1 MKPAILLIGANGQV
15 GRELNRMLPV
25 LGDVTSLDRRQL
37 DLSNADEIRSVI
49 RALRPALIVNAA
61 AYTAVDKVESEQA
74 LAQAVNAVAPAVMAQ
89 EAKKIGASLIHYST
103 DYVFDGSKTSPY
115 TEEDPANPQNVYGK
129 TKLEGDLAIQ
139 ESGVPFMIFRI
150 AWVYGTEGRNFLL
163 TILRLAT
170 QREELRIVSD
180 QFGAPTTSK
189 EIAKATT
196 QILSQIGAVGNDPF
210 SLTGVSGIYHM
221 TAAGETTW
229 FDFAEA
235 ILEQS
240 LTYDASTPWFAAA
253 TNGRPL
259 IARKIIAIPT
269 SEYPTPV
276 RRPSYSVLS
285 NERLFHTFSVR
296 LPDWQTQLHSVF
308 TLPPFQGI

>member
-1 MKPAILLIGANGQV
+1 
-15 GRELNRMLPV
+15 
-25 LGDVTSLDRRQL
+25 
-37 DLSNADEIRSVI
+37 
-49 RALRPALIVNAA
+49 
-61 AYTAVDKVESEQA
+61 
-74 LAQAVNAVAPAVMAQ
+74 VMAQ